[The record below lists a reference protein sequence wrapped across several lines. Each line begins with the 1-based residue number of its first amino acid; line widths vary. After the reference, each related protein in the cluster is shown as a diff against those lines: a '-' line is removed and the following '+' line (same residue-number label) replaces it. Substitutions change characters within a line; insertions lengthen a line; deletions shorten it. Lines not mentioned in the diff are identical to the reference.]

1 MKVAIYGR
9 KLDISNDQYI
19 NQLIDVLRKYHFE
32 IFFYDVFFNSLKLE
46 TKYASGV
53 SGLFNGYKDIRPDI
67 DCLISIGGDG
77 TFLDTLAL
85 VQDTNIPVIGINYGK
100 LGFLASISKEDDI
113 ENVVK
118 ALHEK
123 KYSIERRSLLQVESQ
138 NGTLPKFNKA
148 LNDMTIQKKE
158 SQMITV
164 HVYLDGEFLNSY
176 WADGL
181 IIATPTGSTA
191 YSLSVGGPI
200 LLPQNTNYIISPI
213 SPHNLT
219 IRPIVV
225 PDDCEITLNPEGRST
240 KYLVTMD
247 HRSEIIKGKIS
258 LKVFRA
264 DYQMNVIRLQHSNFY
279 NTLRNKLMW
288 GIDRRN

>member
-1 MKVAIYGR
+1 MKIAIYGR
-9 KLDISNDQYI
+9 KLEKDNIQYVHD
-19 NQLIDVLRKYHFE
+19 LIKALSKYHFE
-32 IFFYDVFFNSLKLE
+32 IYFFDVFYHFLE
-46 TKYASGV
+46 LTEQYRSQV
-53 SGLFNGYKDIRPDI
+53 NGLFSGNTDIKSDI

-77 TFLDTLAL
+77 TFLDTLEI
-85 VQDTNIPVIGINYGK
+85 VRDTSIPVIGINYGRM
-100 LGFLASISKEDDI
+100 GFLASISREDDI
-113 ENVVK
+113 ENVIK
-118 ALHEK
+118 DLYER
-123 KYSIERRSLLQVESQ
+123 KYTIEERSLLKVESK
-138 NGTLPKFNKA
+138 NNVIPGFNEA

-164 HVYLDGEFLNSY
+164 HVYLDGQLLNSY

-200 LLPQNTNYIISPI
+200 LLPETNNFIISPI
-213 SPHNLT
+213 SPHTLT
-219 IRPIVV
+219 VRPIVV
-225 PDDCEITLNPEGRST
+225 PGNCEITLKPESRST

-247 HRSEIIKGKIS
+247 HRTEIIKGEIS
-258 LKVFRA
+258 LKVTRA
-264 DYQMNVIRLQHSNFY
+264 RYDMKIIRLMHTNFY

>member
-1 MKVAIYGR
+1 MKIAIYGR
-9 KLDISNDQYI
+9 KLEKDNIQYVHDLI
-19 NQLIDVLRKYHFE
+19 NALSKYHFE
-32 IFFYDVFFNSLKLE
+32 IYFFDVFYHSLELQE
-46 TKYASGV
+46 QYISQIN
-53 SGLFNGYKDIRPDI
+53 GLFSGNADIQPDI

-77 TFLDTLAL
+77 TFLDTLEI
-85 VQDTNIPVIGINYGK
+85 VRDTSIPVIGINYGRM
-100 LGFLASISKEDDI
+100 GFLASISREDDI
-113 ENVVK
+113 ENVIK
-118 ALHEK
+118 DLYER
-123 KYSIERRSLLQVESQ
+123 KYTIEERSLLKVESK
-138 NGTLPKFNKA
+138 NNVIPGFNEA

-164 HVYLDGEFLNSY
+164 HVYLDGQLLNSY

-200 LLPQNTNYIISPI
+200 LLPETNNFIISPI
-213 SPHNLT
+213 SPHTLT
-219 IRPIVV
+219 VRPIVV
-225 PDDCEITLNPEGRST
+225 PGNCEITLKPESRST

-247 HRSEIIKGKIS
+247 HRTEIIKGEIS
-258 LKVFRA
+258 LKVTKA
-264 DYQMNVIRLQHSNFY
+264 HYDMKIIRLMHTNFY